1 MLVYDI
7 GLTDGFDLQMGADG
21 DFVLKESTT
30 QHQQLLLLT
39 EKGEWDG
46 QPTVGI
52 GTINWINDE
61 RGQSGDLI
69 SEIGRQWKKDGMRVE
84 KLAFDGRTGRFQGIA
99 EY

>member
-1 MLVYDI
+1 VYDI
-7 GLTDGFDLQMGADG
+7 GLTVDFDLLFDANG
-21 DFVLKESTT
+21 DFQEIESTT

-46 QPTVGI
+46 QPLVGI

-69 SEIGRQWKKDGMRVE
+69 SEIRRQFEKDGMNVG
-84 KLAFDGRTGRFQGIA
+84 KLAFNQNDGKFNGIA
-99 EY
+99 EYA